1 MSQAARDFKSLLL
14 FVEVRQLAL
23 GVYLRHYERCGVF
36 TPLRF
41 GPSSVHDET

>member
-1 MSQAARDFKSLLL
+1 MSQAARDLKTLLV
-14 FVEVRQLAL
+14 FVEIRQLAL
-23 GVYLRHYERCGVF
+23 RVYLRHYERCGVF